1 MYNDPN
7 AAKYL
12 ITARIEADG
21 VVERPDVVGAIFG
34 QTEGLLGDDLDLRD
48 LQKSGRI
55 GRIEVEIRSEKGK
68 SVGEIRIPSSLDQV
82 ETAILAAALE
92 TIDRVGPCR
101 ARVEVLG
108 IEDIRATKRQRVVDR
123 AKQLLQSI
131 LEQGKHVSE
140 DIIKEVRES
149 VEIEEI
155 MSYGEEHLPAGPNV
169 EKSDAIIVVEGRSDI
184 INLLKHGIKNTI
196 ALNGTNVPKTIVE
209 LSKKKMVTAF
219 LDGDRGGDLILKELL
234 QVADLDF
241 VARAPKGYEV
251 EELTYKQLQKALR
264 NKMPVE
270 QYLATHDLGIDLNGK
285 EEKPTIQHTPQHH
298 VEEKHDAKKHEPVK
312 KHEKKEDPMDTL
324 FRELNEKKEAAVLK
338 DSKVLTRIPL
348 NEFIEK
354 LKEMKVKGD
363 TIVTGGVI
371 SQRLVD
377 VALQKGIKT
386 IIGYRIGNV
395 TKKPVSIK
403 LITKDTVKR

>member
-1 MYNDPN
+1 MKLYNDPN

-55 GRIEVEIRSEKGK
+55 GRIEVEIKSEKGR
-68 SVGEIRIPSSLDQV
+68 SIGEIRIPSSLDQV

-108 IEDIRATKRQRVVDR
+108 IEDIRATKRQRVVER

-169 EKSDAIIVVEGRSDI
+169 DKSDAIIVVEGRSDI

-234 QVADLDF
+234 QVADVDF

-270 QYLATHDLGIDLNGK
+270 QYLATHDLGIELNREEKK
-285 EEKPTIQHTPQHH
+285 EEVKEQHTTS
-298 VEEKHDAKKHEPVK
+298 KRKKETA
-312 KHEKKEDPMDTL
+312 EKKEDPMDAL
-324 FRELNEKKEAAVLK
+324 FKELNDKKEAAILK
-338 DSKVLTRIPL
+338 NTKVLTRFPL
-348 NEFIEK
+348 NEFIDK
-354 LKEMKVKGD
+354 LKEFKEKGD

-377 VALQKGIKT
+377 IAHQKGIKT
-386 IIGYRIGNV
+386 IIGYKVGNV
-395 TKKPVSIK
+395 TKKPVSLKI
-403 LITKDTVKR
+403 ITKDTVKR

>member
-12 ITARIEADG
+12 ITAKIETDG

-55 GRIEVEIRSEKGK
+55 GRIEVEIKSERGR
-68 SVGEIRIPSSLDQV
+68 SVGDIRIPSSLDQV
-82 ETAILAAALE
+82 ETSILAAALE

-101 ARVEVLG
+101 AHVDVLG
-108 IEDIRATKRQRVVDR
+108 IEDIRATKRQRVIER
-123 AKQLLQSI
+123 AKQLLQNL
-131 LEQGKHVSE
+131 LEQGKNVSD
-140 DIIKEVRES
+140 DIIKAVRES

-155 MSYGEEHLPAGPNV
+155 TSYGDEHLPAGPNV
-169 EKSDAIIVVEGRSDI
+169 DKSDAIIVVEGRSDI

-196 ALNGTNVPKTIVE
+196 ALNGTSVPKTIVE
-209 LSKKKMVTAF
+209 LSKKKIVTAF

-234 QVADLDF
+234 QVADVDF

-251 EELTYKQLQKALR
+251 EELTYKQLTKALR

-270 QYLATHDLGIDLNGK
+270 QYLATHNIGLEPH
-285 EEKPTIQHTPQHH
+285 EED
-298 VEEKHDAKKHEPVK
+298 EKKAEKKHGEDK
-312 KHEKKEDPMDTL
+312 KHSEDKKPEKKEHEEETTEDKL
-324 FRELNEKKEAAVLK
+324 FRELNEKKEAAILK
-338 DSKVLTRIPL
+338 NDKVLTRIPL
-348 NEFIEK
+348 NEFIDK
-354 LKEMKVKGD
+354 LKEFKQKGD

-377 VALQKGIKT
+377 VALQKGITT
-386 IIGYRIGNV
+386 IIGYKVGNV
-395 TKKPVSIK
+395 TKKPVAIK
-403 LITKDTVKR
+403 IITKDKVKK

>member
-55 GRIEVEIRSEKGK
+55 GRIEVDIKSDKGRSI
-68 SVGEIRIPSSLDQV
+68 GEIRIPSSLDQV

-101 ARVEVLG
+101 AHVTVLG

-131 LEQGKHVSE
+131 LEQGKSVSE
-140 DIIKEVRES
+140 NIIKEVRES

-155 MSYGEEHLPAGPNV
+155 MSYGKEHLPAGPNV
-169 EKSDAIIVVEGRSDI
+169 DKSDAIIVVEGRSDI

-196 ALNGTNVPKTIVE
+196 AINGTNVPDTVAE

-251 EELTYKQLQKALR
+251 EELTYKQLQKSLR

-270 QYLATHDLGIDLNGK
+270 QYLATHDIGIEQEETSNEDNAELKK
-285 EEKPTIQHTPQHH
+285 EKFEHK
-298 VEEKHDAKKHEPVK
+298 AKR
-312 KHEKKEDPMDTL
+312 EKKEQKENQIDTL
-324 FRELNEKKEAAVLK
+324 FRELNEKKEGAIMK
-338 DSKVLTRIPL
+338 GNKVITRIPL

-354 LKEMKVKGD
+354 LKDMNEKAD
-363 TIVTGGVI
+363 TIITGGVI
-371 SQRLVD
+371 SQKLVD
-377 VALQKGIKT
+377 IAHKKGIT
-386 IIGYRIGNV
+386 RIIGYKAGNI
-395 TKKPVSIK
+395 TKRPLSIK
-403 LITKDTVKR
+403 IITKDMVKR

>member
-1 MYNDPN
+1 MELYNDPN

-55 GRIEVEIRSEKGK
+55 GRIEVDIKSDKGRSI
-68 SVGEIRIPSSLDQV
+68 GEIRIPSSLDQV

-101 ARVEVLG
+101 AHVTVLG

-131 LEQGKHVSE
+131 LEQGKSVSE
-140 DIIKEVRES
+140 NIIKEVRES

-155 MSYGEEHLPAGPNV
+155 MSYGKEHLPAGPNV
-169 EKSDAIIVVEGRSDI
+169 DKSDAIIVVEGRSDI

-196 ALNGTNVPKTIVE
+196 AINGTNVPDTVAE

-251 EELTYKQLQKALR
+251 EELTYKQLQKSLR

-270 QYLATHDLGIDLNGK
+270 QYLATHDIGIEQEETSNEDNAELKK
-285 EEKPTIQHTPQHH
+285 EKFEHK
-298 VEEKHDAKKHEPVK
+298 AKR
-312 KHEKKEDPMDTL
+312 EKKEQKENQIDTL
-324 FRELNEKKEAAVLK
+324 FRELNEKKEGAIMK
-338 DSKVLTRIPL
+338 GNKVITRIPL

-354 LKEMKVKGD
+354 LKDMNEKAD
-363 TIVTGGVI
+363 TIITGGVI
-371 SQRLVD
+371 SQKLVD
-377 VALQKGIKT
+377 IAHKKGIT
-386 IIGYRIGNV
+386 RIIGYKAGNI
-395 TKKPVSIK
+395 TKRPLSIK
-403 LITKDTVKR
+403 IITKDMVKR

>member
-55 GRIEVEIRSEKGK
+55 GRIEVEIKSERGK

-108 IEDIRATKRQRVVDR
+108 IEDIRATKRQRVVER

-155 MSYGEEHLPAGPNV
+155 MSYGDEHLPAGPNV
-169 EKSDAIIVVEGRSDI
+169 DKSDAIIVVEGRSDI

-196 ALNGTNVPKTIVE
+196 ALNGTNVPKTIIE

-234 QVADLDF
+234 QVADIDF

-270 QYLATHDLGIDLNGK
+270 QYLATHDLGIEPHREENGNSAHGTAQHVTQHRQESK
-285 EEKPTIQHTPQHH
+285 EHG
-298 VEEKHDAKKHEPVK
+298 KKKV
-312 KHEKKEDPMDTL
+312 EKKEDPMDAL

-338 DSKVLTRIPL
+338 DGKVLTRIPL
-348 NEFIEK
+348 NEFIDK
-354 LKEMKVKGD
+354 LKDFKESVD

-371 SQRLVD
+371 SQKLVD
-377 VALQKGIKT
+377 IAHQKGIKT
-386 IIGYRIGNV
+386 IVGYKVGNV
-395 TKKPVSIK
+395 TKKPVSIRI
-403 LITKDTVKR
+403 ITKDTVKR